1 MIIYDL
7 RVKIIARCKMLGQ
20 YNDSVNHD
28 IINSM
33 IATLEAKSLY
43 TYNHSTRVAEMAYV
57 LGQILGMN
65 DEELELIYLSGDL
78 HDIGKIGVPDVILNK
93 PDKLESNEWDLM
105 KNHSRIGYDILSK
118 ARMFEGISKIVLHH
132 HERWD
137 GNGYPDGLKA
147 EEIPLASRILAIC
160 DSVDAMKSDRPY
172 RKAISDEICQ
182 NEIRKNEG
190 IMYDSRIAECMLENW
205 DTIVVKFYN

>member
-1 MIIYDL
+1 
-7 RVKIIARCKMLGQ
+7 MLEQ
-20 YNDSVNHD
+20 YSDYANYD

-33 IATLEAKSLY
+33 IATLEAKDIS

-65 DEELELIYLSGDL
+65 NDELELIYISADL
-78 HDIGKIGVPDVILNK
+78 HDIGKIGIPDIILNK
-93 PDKLESNEWDLM
+93 PGKLESDEWNLM

-118 ARMFEGISKIVLHH
+118 ARMFEDISKIVLHH

-137 GNGYPDGLKA
+137 GSGYPDGLK
-147 EEIPLASRILAIC
+147 EDEIPLAARVLAIC

-172 RKAISDEICQ
+172 RKAICDEICQ

-190 IMYDSRIAECMLENW
+190 IMYDSKIAECMLENW
-205 DTIVVKFYN
+205 ETVVMKFYN